1 MIDVKFVT
9 TINETHED
17 GQEKQVFLDELNS
30 SQVLNMITRRSADQ
44 YGEFRGGFA
53 INHNQKPWNV
63 PGRKKDATYLYDDLQ
78 HTAQWLTALSEVI
91 DDEKSKTSFS
101 WLNKESTHLEL
112 SKRNRLVIEHQSKSN
127 KFRSL
132 KVDAKE
138 FVGQVLQSSKK
149 LNKFIRDLNSRIRIK
164 TAESPLN
171 PVSKRLLQFQEKLE
185 HLNLSGKIKQLE
197 KSARKL

>member
-9 TINETHED
+9 TIEAHED
-17 GQEKQVFLDELNS
+17 GREKQVFLDELNS

-44 YGEFRGGFA
+44 YDEFRGGFA

-63 PGRKKDATYLYDDLQ
+63 PGRKKDASYLYDDLQ

-91 DDEKSKTSFS
+91 DEEERKTSFS
-101 WLNKESTHLEL
+101 WLNEESTRLEL
-112 SKRNRLVIEHQSKSN
+112 NKRNRLVIEHQSKRN
-127 KFRSL
+127 KLRSL

-149 LNKFIRDLNSRIRIK
+149 LNKFIRDLNNRIRIK
-164 TAESPLN
+164 TTESPLH
-171 PVSKRLLQFQEKLE
+171 PISKRLLRVQQKLE
-185 HLNLSGKIKQLE
+185 HINLSEKIKQLE